1 MHYALCI
8 KKFAM
13 RTLIPNSEFDSPPPL
28 DHIVQKNAQIVIGK
42 NTHDVI
48 KSYNQAVLFP
58 KGYI

>member
-1 MHYALCI
+1 MHYAL
-8 KKFAM
+8 
-13 RTLIPNSEFDSPPPL
+13 RSSHGELL

-42 NTHDVI
+42 NTHGVI